1 MGADAINRVPTN
13 CNGEGEAIS
22 MKYDPEKHHRRSI
35 RLRGYNYSKPGTY
48 FVTICTHEKRKLFG
62 DIINGEMHLNES
74 GKVAQ
79 WIWNAIPQYY
89 PGIKLDQYVV
99 MPNHLHGILINT
111 GDKNHVKLSQ
121 SGGNKRIDPMQL
133 LPMPMSGPAPTLGQ
147 IIRRFKALTTYYIH
161 AGGIDEFAWQER
173 FHDEVVLD
181 ASALEHIRR
190 YIINNPARWIDDD
203 LHIV

>member
-1 MGADAINRVPTN
+1 
-13 CNGEGEAIS
+13 
-22 MKYDPEKHHRRSI
+22 MKYDPEKHHRSST
-35 RLRGYNYSKPGTY
+35 RLRGYDYSKPGTY
-48 FVTICTHEKRKLFG
+48 FVTICTHEKR
-62 DIINGEMHLNES
+62 
-74 GKVAQ
+74 AQ

-89 PGIKLDQYVV
+89 PCIKLDQYVV
-99 MPNHLHGILINT
+99 MPNHLHGILVNM
-111 GDKNHVKLSQ
+111 GGKNHAKLSQ
-121 SGGNKRIDPMQL
+121 AGNSKRIDPMQL

-147 IIRRFKALTTYYIH
+147 IITRFKALTTYYIH

-173 FHDEVVLD
+173 FHDEVVLN